1 MSSIKRDL
9 ALQEHHGAVR
19 REFDRQAPSWVPA
32 EVSEPL
38 QWVVER
44 LPLRSDLETLD
55 VAAGTALFGTAIA
68 PHVKTVIAVDISPKM
83 LELGFRRAVELGI
96 VNIEFVAGSAEAL
109 PFEIESFDLAV
120 TRYSLHHIID
130 PIAVLLEMARV
141 VRFGG
146 AVVAV
151 DMLANDDPAI
161 AIRQNEFE
169 RAVDAT
175 HTRMLPL
182 HELVRAF
189 GIAGLRVES
198 QRCRDVAVDFERWQ
212 SHLDPDDPHKQLVRR
227 ALVNELAGGSVTG
240 FCPFLDRDR
249 LHFYHTWGIVC
260 ARKESTP

>member
-1 MSSIKRDL
+1 MSDTDRA
-9 ALQEHHGAVR
+9 ALQEHHRAIR

-44 LPLRSDLETLD
+44 LPLTRDLEVLD

-68 PHVKTVIAVDISPKM
+68 PHVRNVTAVDISPKM
-83 LELGFRRAVELGI
+83 LEFGARRAAEIGTG
-96 VNIEFVAGSAEAL
+96 NIAFVAGSAEAL
-109 PFEIESFDLAV
+109 PFEDDSFDLVV

-130 PIAVLLEMARV
+130 PIVVLREMARV

-146 AVVAV
+146 VVVAV
-151 DMLANDDPAI
+151 DMIAADDPVI
-161 AIRQNEFE
+161 AVRQNELE

-182 HELVRAF
+182 DELVHAF
-189 GIAGLRVES
+189 DNAGLRAES

-212 SHLDPDDPHKQLVRR
+212 SHLDLDDPRKQLVRR
-227 ALVNELAGGSVTG
+227 ALVDEVAGGVVTG
-240 FCPFLDRDR
+240 FRPFLDGDR
-249 LHFYHTWGIVC
+249 LSFYHTWGIVC